1 MRTVVFD
8 LDGTLCDCTHR
19 LHHVTGSRRDWP
31 AFFAGIP
38 DDGCYED
45 VKDLMIQLMSENCI
59 ILCSGRPEDYREQ
72 TVAWLTAHEI
82 FEEDYTLYMRPD
94 GDHRPDHEV
103 KLQLLRAMREDGY
116 EPWLVVDDRPTVVA
130 MWRREGLTCLQVRDW
145 GDRHDPD
152 RVEPGLLTLMVGP
165 SGAGKSS
172 FLRGEWERDGITRQ
186 TLGVHPSHVVSS
198 DQLRAD
204 LCGDFRDQSRNDE
217 VFAALH
223 AVVRER
229 VRHGLP
235 TVVDATNLRRKDR
248 LACVELTRGAVRYV
262 VLDRP
267 MEEKRRDAGWRA
279 ELPIDLLAKHD
290 QTFRSQLKDIL
301 AGDNLPNVTVVD
313 LRR

>member
-1 MRTVVFD
+1 MRAVIFD
-8 LDGTLCDCTHR
+8 LDGTLCDCSHR
-19 LHHVTGSRRDWP
+19 LHHVTGSCRDWN

-45 VKDLMIQLMSENCI
+45 VANLVFELYINNAI
-59 ILCSGRPEDYREQ
+59 VFCSGRPEDHRALTE
-72 TVAWLTAHEI
+72 TWLERHGFGAI
-82 FEEDYTLYMRPD
+82 KALYMRPTD
-94 GDHRPDHEV
+94 DHRPDHEV
-103 KLQLLRAMREDGY
+103 KQQLLRAMREDGY

-130 MWRREGLTCLQVRDW
+130 MWRNEGLTCLQVRDW
-145 GDRHDPD
+145 DDRHDPD

-165 SGAGKSS
+165 SGAGKTSW
-172 FLRGEWERDGITRQ
+172 LKEVGCIEYLGWGIYPE
-186 TLGVHPSHVVSS
+186 HIVSS
-198 DQLRAD
+198 DMIRRD

-217 VFAALH
+217 VFAALR

-248 LACVELTRGAVRYV
+248 LACVEGTKGAVRYIV
-262 VLDRP
+262 IDRP
-267 MEEKRRDAGWRA
+267 MEEKRRTTGWRA

-301 AGDNLPNVTVVD
+301 AGDNLPNVSVVD
-313 LRR
+313 LRA